1 MNVDF
6 LTSTNPFKMPPQIQK
21 EQPYNR
27 AQTTQT
33 EQSASAG
40 AQKSGGADFVQ
51 RIKDTNDAIGFIQTA
66 EIFLKKLEKNGIS
79 DFDGAAALGATTS
92 YSQKP
97 VLSQQSFDTTAGVVF
112 IDITSSELG
121 YGADFEGW
129 VSKAKD
135 MLKEEKT
142 KISTPLAAFGAEK
155 KTQMQAA
162 ADRIGAM
169 SGNAK
174 LGSILNGINSLS

>member
-21 EQPYNR
+21 EQSYK
-27 AQTTQT
+27 AQTAQT
-33 EQSASAG
+33 EQSSVAAT
-40 AQKSGGADFVQ
+40 QKTGGADFVQ

-79 DFDGAAALGATTS
+79 DFDGAAALGAATS
-92 YSQKP
+92 YSQKS
-97 VLSQQSFDTTAGVVF
+97 VLSSQSFDTTAGVVY
-112 IDITSSELG
+112 IDIASSELG

-129 VSKAKD
+129 VSKAKER
-135 MLKEEKT
+135 LKEEKT

-155 KTQMQAA
+155 KTQMQNA
-162 ADRIGAM
+162 ADKIGAM
-169 SGNAK
+169 GGNER
-174 LGSILNGINSLS
+174 LGSILNEINSLS